1 VSRTD
6 RHLRILEYGLVHK
19 SDVGARA
26 FRELQRFDAALAGR
40 NGTTV
45 LDWSHPHHAK
55 AGSMVGVLSVPGLTL
70 EILPKLDRDAS
81 GTPAECAH
89 AQRNLL
95 AMMRR
100 AGWIRFHNADLAA
113 LSHESTTLLDV
124 HAWIFARRLREELN
138 RGLDRA
144 YITRRENMRFLRGRL
159 IEPEH
164 SRRNLVL
171 KHSFFV
177 EHDELAEDHRLNH
190 TLKAAT
196 RILLRQTRHPRPRA
210 LLASLLE
217 ELTHVSDL
225 APSQLTE
232 PVHFHRNNERYRPL
246 YNFARS
252 VLAHHAP
259 APRSGTEHS
268 FSLLI
273 PMEVLF
279 EEYFGRLL
287 KWGAH
292 RLGLDPSKIHLQA
305 KGHSLPLLRD
315 LQTNRDH
322 FHLKPDVYIEPHGE
336 FAGAVLDTKWKLL
349 DPTKQAMGVRISDV
363 YQVLAYRQR
372 YKVPLI
378 GLVHPGPAGQGQQR
392 YRTHCDG
399 DLRVSSLP
407 CGSDAASLDEACL
420 AALRE
425 ILSSTI
431 SISMPRACAKL
442 N

>member
-1 VSRTD
+1 MSRTD
-6 RHLRILEYGLVHK
+6 RHLRILEYGVVRK

-26 FRELQRFDAALAGR
+26 FHALHRFDAERAGR
-40 NGTTV
+40 NGRTV
-45 LDWSHPHHAK
+45 LDWSHPHYAK
-55 AGSMVGVLSVPGLTL
+55 ASSWVGVLSVPGLTV
-70 EILPKLDRDAS
+70 EILPKLDRDATES
-81 GTPAECAH
+81 PTELAH

-100 AGWIRFHNADLAA
+100 AGWIRFRDADLAA

-171 KHSFFV
+171 KHRFFV

-225 APSQLTE
+225 PPSQLTE

-246 YNFARS
+246 YNFART

-292 RLGLDPSKIHLQA
+292 RLGLDASKIHLQA
-305 KGHSLPLLRD
+305 KGHSLPLLQD
-315 LQTNRDH
+315 LRTNRHH

-349 DPTKQAMGVRISDV
+349 DPAKPASGVRISDV
-363 YQVLAYRQR
+363 YQVLAYR
-372 YKVPLI
+372 
-378 GLVHPGPAGQGQQR
+378 
-392 YRTHCDG
+392 RTY
-399 DLRVSSLP
+399 
-407 CGSDAASLDEACL
+407 
-420 AALRE
+420 
-425 ILSSTI
+425 
-431 SISMPRACAKL
+431 
-442 N
+442 